1 MPPNGNAGLTRSL
14 ILKSATSIISQDG
27 LEALTAGRLI
37 ELAGISKGGLYH
49 HFRTMT
55 EVESEV
61 LERLLQNFII
71 RLSVF
76 EESHSV
82 DAFFEHVEQE
92 IFENFLVKDESNCA
106 LFAFTSAAA
115 TNLQTRVMLNKFM
128 EDLTLLRLK
137 KLKTVAPNISP
148 VVLHSAAQ
156 LISTLQLGLTARFF
170 SGVDS
175 VSLKN
180 YWQSLRVLLI
190 SAIHQDSANGLY
202 LPEGLDTVIP
212 INF

>member
-49 HFRTMT
+49 HFRTMA

-71 RLSVF
+71 KLSACD
-76 EESHSV
+76 EPDSV
-82 DAFFEHVEQE
+82 DTFFEYVEQE

-115 TNLQTRVMLNKFM
+115 TNHQIRVMLNKFM
-128 EDLTLLRLK
+128 EELTQLRLK
-137 KLKTVAPNISP
+137 RLKGVSPNMPP
-148 VVLHSAAQ
+148 VVLHSAVQ

-180 YWQSLRVLLI
+180 YWQGLRVLLV
-190 SAIHQDSANGLY
+190 SAIQQDSSKGLY
-202 LPEGLDTVIP
+202 LPEGLDRVIP